1 MLLKLL
7 IFAVCGWALFKM
19 FTNDSKKKSAKTAA
33 KREKEVARKVATGE
47 MVKDP
52 VCGAYVSLD
61 QEIRIRDG
69 ETVHR
74 FCSYECR
81 DKFLAQ
87 LEQGGREIPVAA
99 SEDEE

>member
-1 MLLKLL
+1 MLIKLL

-19 FTNDSKKKSAKTAA
+19 FTNDSKKKSQK
-33 KREKEVARKVATGE
+33 KEKVVERKVATGE

-61 QEIRIRDG
+61 QEIRVRDG

-87 LEQGGREIPVAA
+87 IEKGGREIPEGAK
-99 SEDEE
+99 DEE

>member
-1 MLLKLL
+1 MLIKLL

-19 FTNDSKKKSAKTAA
+19 FTNDSKRKTDKDAA
-33 KREKEVARKVATGE
+33 KKAKDIERKVATGE

-61 QEIRIRDG
+61 QEIRVRNG
-69 ETVHR
+69 ETIHR

-81 DKFLAQ
+81 DKYLAQ
-87 LEQGGREIPVAA
+87 LEQGGREIAQEVK
-99 SEDEE
+99 EEA

>member
-1 MLLKLL
+1 MLIKLL
-7 IFAVCGWALFKM
+7 IFAICGWALFKLI
-19 FTNDSKKKSAKTAA
+19 TNDSRKKA
-33 KREKEVARKVATGE
+33 EKKEKKMEKQVATGD

-69 ETVHR
+69 EQIHR

-81 DKFLAQ
+81 DKYLAQ
-87 LEQGGREIPVAA
+87 LEKNGREIPAESRA
-99 SEDEE
+99 ENREEA

>member
-19 FTNDSKKKSAKTAA
+19 FTNDSKKNAA
-33 KREKEVARKVATGE
+33 KKEKVQERKVATGE

-61 QEIRIRDG
+61 QEIRVRDG
-69 ETVHR
+69 ETIHR

-81 DKFLAQ
+81 DKYIAQ
-87 LEQGGREIPVAA
+87 LEQGGREIPAA
-99 SEDEE
+99 NKEEE

>member
-1 MLLKLL
+1 MLIKLL

-19 FTNDSKKKSAKTAA
+19 FTNDSRKKAVKK
-33 KREKEVARKVATGE
+33 EKNLERKVATGD

-52 VCGAYVSLD
+52 VCGTYVSLD

-69 ETVHR
+69 EEIHR

-81 DKFLAQ
+81 DKYIAR
-87 LEQGGREIPVAA
+87 LEKGGREIPESAKTE
-99 SEDEE
+99 SE